1 MNQVTTKV
9 TERAQD
15 KGGENNN
22 QLIPA
27 LGESWSHA
35 CTNRINLYRHGG
47 QRYAHLQKCPTMPSA
62 TVPFVILG
70 DGIRGVESPSD
81 SQG

>member
-1 MNQVTTKV
+1 MILMTYMVRTCILTNIAQTLMLLADEYCIAVVLMNQVTTKV

-15 KGGENNN
+15 KGGKNNN

-35 CTNRINLYRHGG
+35 CTN
-47 QRYAHLQKCPTMPSA
+47 
-62 TVPFVILG
+62 
-70 DGIRGVESPSD
+70 
-81 SQG
+81 